1 MPRRL
6 TLRTKFAL
14 MAAMTCLLIATLAGM
29 SLLSTQRL
37 NDALARVATDGRA
50 LGNFLLGDMM
60 HDALKADVL
69 TALLVA
75 GGETVA
81 EEQTVRDDL
90 AEHATV
96 FRTTMT
102 DNRALHLSPE
112 IDAAMLRVAPALEAY
127 IAEATAIVELAF
139 RDRPAAFAR
148 VPGFVQAFDRLAED
162 NESVGGLI
170 EQAVV
175 DGQASAAA
183 ASETAN
189 LVVLGTAI
197 ATLLLF
203 AGVALATVRS
213 IEAPLR
219 QCVDCLGRIEAGDL
233 DSTVDYR
240 ANDEIGRVAEAVEH
254 YRQAAIRLRKLQID
268 AEEQRQAAEA
278 SKVKALVTMADNV
291 EDATTQAVA
300 EVVSKAVAMADAA
313 RRMSGTAGRVDGSAT
328 AVSAASTQALSN
340 AEAVAVASEQLTAS
354 IREIAQQ
361 VTRSTTIAS
370 SATARTA
377 ETLGI
382 VSTMSESAKRVGE
395 VVNIIN
401 AIASQTNLLAL
412 NATIEASRAG
422 DAGKG
427 FAVVAAEVKNLAQQT
442 QLSTLTIADQVKQMQ
457 EVTDRTVE
465 AITAIAAIIE
475 EIDGLSTAVASA
487 VEEQSAATDEIA
499 RNIQQ
504 STEGSREVA
513 RHISEVSREA
523 GGVGDLSREV
533 LSVSERLSTDVAE
546 LKATIVRLVRT
557 STTEVDRRRRDLPV
571 KHDRR
576 ASPRVV

>member
-1 MPRRL
+1 MPRHL
-6 TLRTKFAL
+6 TLRAKFAL
-14 MAAMTCLLIATLAGM
+14 MAAMSCLLIVMLAGM

-37 NDALARVATDGRA
+37 NDALAEVATNGRA

-69 TALLVA
+69 SALLVA
-75 GGETVA
+75 GGEAVTDA
-81 EEQTVRDDL
+81 QTVRDDL
-90 AEHATV
+90 VEHAAA

-102 DNRALHLSPE
+102 DNQALHLAPE
-112 IDAAMLRVAPALEAY
+112 IDAAMLRAAQALEAY
-127 IAEATAIVELAF
+127 IVEATAIVDLAF
-139 RDRPAAFAR
+139 RDRAAAVAR
-148 VPGFVQAFDRLAED
+148 VPGFVEAFDRLAEE
-162 NESVGGLI
+162 NEAVGELI

-175 DGQASAAA
+175 DGQAHAAE
-183 ASETAN
+183 ASRTADQ
-189 LVVLGTAI
+189 LVMGTAV

-203 AGVALATVRS
+203 VGVAVATVRS
-213 IEAPLR
+213 IESPLR
-219 QCVDCLGRIEAGDL
+219 QCADSLGRIEAGDL
-233 DSTVDYR
+233 SASVEYR
-240 ANDEIGRVAEAVEH
+240 SNDEIGRVAQAVEQ
-254 YRQAAIRLRKLQID
+254 YRQAAIRVQSLQAE
-268 AEEQRQAAEA
+268 AEEQRQASEA
-278 SKVKALVTMADNV
+278 SKVTALVTMADKV
-291 EDATTQAVA
+291 EEATTHAVA
-300 EVVSKAVAMADAA
+300 EVSAKSVAMADAA
-313 RRMSGTAGRVDGSAT
+313 RRMAGTAGRVDGSAT

-401 AIASQTNLLAL
+401 AIAAQTNLLAL

-442 QLSTLTIADQVKQMQ
+442 QSSTLTIADQVKQMQ
-457 EVTDRTVE
+457 EVTERTVE

-504 STEGSREVA
+504 STAGSREVA
-513 RHISEVSREA
+513 HHISEVSREA
-523 GGVGDLSREV
+523 GDVGELSREV
-533 LSVSERLSTDVAE
+533 LSVSERLSAEVAE
-546 LKATIVRLVRT
+546 LKETIVRLVRT
-557 STTEVDRRRRDLPV
+557 STVEVDRRRSDQPV

-576 ASPRVV
+576 ASRRSA